1 MALASVE
8 AGIEAIAR
16 GEMIILVDDED
27 RENEG
32 DLVIAAEKCT
42 AEAIN
47 FMAKFGRGL
56 ICLSLTDEHLKRLEL
71 PMMVENNS
79 SPFETAFTVS
89 IEARAGVT
97 TGISAQDRART
108 IQVAI
113 ADQATPEDIVVPGHV
128 FPLRARPGGVLVRTG
143 QTEGSVDF
151 SRLAGLK
158 SAAVICEILNEDGT
172 MARLPDLAKFAE
184 QHNLLVCSI
193 ADLIDYRFKRDKLI
207 ELLTETQFPCAHG
220 DNFRLRVYR
229 GVVDGAEHLV
239 LINGDPK
246 SATEPVPVRVQHECL
261 IGDVFRGRDCECGWQ
276 LHGSMDAI
284 AAAGV
289 GVLVY
294 LGGSELGRYDAVRR
308 YALKE
313 KDARPR
319 RSSTS
324 EVKPEF
330 RDLGIGCQILADC
343 GVTKLNVLSNSIQRL
358 VGLDAYGLE
367 LAGIQAIPR
376 PTWAAKPPAVSKP

>member
-32 DLVIAAEKCT
+32 DLVIAAEKCSP
-42 AEAIN
+42 EAIN
-47 FMAKFGRGL
+47 FMAKHGRGL
-56 ICLSLTDEHLKRLEL
+56 ICLSLTDEQLKRLEL

-89 IEARAGVT
+89 IEARVGVT

-108 IQVAI
+108 IQAAI
-113 ADQATPEDIVVPGHV
+113 ADQATAEDIVVPGHV

-151 SRLAGLK
+151 ARLAGLK
-158 SAAVICEILNEDGT
+158 PAAVICEILNEDGT
-172 MARLPDLAKFAE
+172 MARLPDLTKFAE
-184 QHNLLVCSI
+184 QHALLVCSI
-193 ADLIDYRFKRDKLI
+193 ADLIDYRFKRDKLV
-207 ELLTETQFPCAHG
+207 ELLTEAPFPCAHG

-239 LINGDPK
+239 LINGDPA

-261 IGDVFRGRDCECGWQ
+261 IGDVFRGRDCACGWQ
-276 LHGSMDAI
+276 LHGALDAI

-289 GVLVY
+289 GVVVY
-294 LGGSELGRYDAVRR
+294 LGGSELGRYDSVQR
-308 YALKE
+308 YVLKD
-313 KDARPR
+313 KSARPR

-343 GVTKLNVLSNSIQRL
+343 GVTKLSVLSNSIQRL

-367 LAGIQAIPR
+367 LTSIQPIPR
-376 PTWAAKPPAVSKP
+376 PSWAAPSKP